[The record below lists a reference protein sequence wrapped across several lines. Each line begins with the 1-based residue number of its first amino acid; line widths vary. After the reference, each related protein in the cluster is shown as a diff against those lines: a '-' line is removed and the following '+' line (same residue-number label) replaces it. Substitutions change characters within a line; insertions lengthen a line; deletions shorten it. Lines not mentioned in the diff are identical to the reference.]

1 MISTYDWFIARCKA
15 VINHS
20 RPPEP
25 PMRVRLHEA
34 GHAVVGYRFGYT
46 QQGIMLREDDTGE
59 TSQQYATGM
68 DDDMS
73 VRLQTETIISMAG
86 FAVTLEYPE
95 YRTDALRIGGDVQS
109 ELVHAAII
117 HRIDPAMGS
126 TDEIMD
132 SLWVRA
138 RLAAG
143 NNRPLIRAVADRLD
157 RYGFYTGEEILF
169 CFNVCS
175 TGSAVF
181 FRSVG

>member
-1 MISTYDWFIARCKA
+1 M
-15 VINHS
+15 
-20 RPPEP
+20 
-25 PMRVRLHEA
+25 
-34 GHAVVGYRFGYT
+34 VGYRFGYT

-109 ELVHAAII
+109 ELVNAAII

-126 TDEIMD
+126 TGEIMD

-143 NNRPLIRAVADRLD
+143 NNRPLIQAVADRLD
-157 RYGFYTGEEILF
+157 RYGFYTGEEIQRILDE
-169 CFNVCS
+169 
-175 TGSAVF
+175 
-181 FRSVG
+181 SVKELGR

>member
-1 MISTYDWFIARCKA
+1 
-15 VINHS
+15 
-20 RPPEP
+20 
-25 PMRVRLHEA
+25 MRLRLHEA

-109 ELVHAAII
+109 ELVNAATI
-117 HRIDPAMGS
+117 HRIDPARTSSESSTNAKRSWTIEHSGMAGRPDRLSAAARMGR
-126 TDEIMD
+126 TA
-132 SLWVRA
+132 R
-138 RLAAG
+138 RLAWVASAH
-143 NNRPLIRAVADRLD
+143 RSPHPVPLREQRLA
-157 RYGFYTGEEILF
+157 T
-169 CFNVCS
+169 
-175 TGSAVF
+175 
-181 FRSVG
+181 

>member
-1 MISTYDWFIARCKA
+1 MMMLIRSAYDWWIAKLRA
-15 VINHS
+15 IRHS
-20 RPPEP
+20 KPPEP
-25 PMRVRLHEA
+25 PMRLRLHEA

-95 YRTDALRIGGDVQS
+95 YRTDALRIGGGVQS

-117 HRIDPAMGS
+117 HRFA
-126 TDEIMD
+126 
-132 SLWVRA
+132 VRVPP
-138 RLAAG
+138 
-143 NNRPLIRAVADRLD
+143 PLGVGRNHGI
-157 RYGFYTGEEILF
+157 TIPILHA
-169 CFNVCS
+169 NVVE
-175 TGSAVF
+175 SAL
-181 FRSVG
+181 

>member
-1 MISTYDWFIARCKA
+1 MMNTYDWFIARCKA

-59 TSQQYATGM
+59 TSQQHATGM

-73 VRLQTETIISMAG
+73 GRLQVEMIISMAG

-95 YRTDALRIGGDVQS
+95 YRTDALRIGGDVQA
-109 ELVHAAII
+109 ELVRAAII

-126 TDEIMD
+126 TGEIMD
-132 SLWVRA
+132 AMWTRTRLATRNNKPLIQAVAA
-138 RLAAG
+138 RL
-143 NNRPLIRAVADRLD
+143 DH
-157 RYGFYTGEEILF
+157 YGFWTGEDIRRIIDE
-169 CFNVCS
+169 
-175 TGSAVF
+175 
-181 FRSVG
+181 SVKELDH

>member
-34 GHAVVGYRFGYT
+34 GHAVAGHRFGYV

-73 VRLQTETIISMAG
+73 VRLQTEIIISMAG
-86 FAVTLEYPE
+86 MAGRPDRLPAAARMG
-95 YRTDALRIGGDVQS
+95 RTAR
-109 ELVHAAII
+109 
-117 HRIDPAMGS
+117 
-126 TDEIMD
+126 
-132 SLWVRA
+132 
-138 RLAAG
+138 RLAWVASAH
-143 NNRPLIRAVADRLD
+143 RSPSTVPL
-157 RYGFYTGEEILF
+157 
-169 CFNVCS
+169 
-175 TGSAVF
+175 
-181 FRSVG
+181 

>member
-1 MISTYDWFIARCKA
+1 
-15 VINHS
+15 
-20 RPPEP
+20 
-25 PMRVRLHEA
+25 MRLRLHEA
-34 GHAVVGYRFGYT
+34 GHAVVGHRFGYT

-95 YRTDALRIGGDVQS
+95 YRTDALRIGGDVQM
-109 ELVHAAII
+109 ELVN
-117 HRIDPAMGS
+117 PAMGS

-138 RLAAG
+138 RLAAR
-143 NNRPLIRAVADRLD
+143 NNKPLIQAVAARLD
-157 RYGFYTGEEILF
+157 HYGFWTGEDVQRIIDE
-169 CFNVCS
+169 
-175 TGSAVF
+175 
-181 FRSVG
+181 SVKELDH

>member
-1 MISTYDWFIARCKA
+1 
-15 VINHS
+15 
-20 RPPEP
+20 
-25 PMRVRLHEA
+25 
-34 GHAVVGYRFGYT
+34 
-46 QQGIMLREDDTGE
+46 MLREDDTGE

-95 YRTDALRIGGDVQS
+95 YRTDALRIGGDVQM
-109 ELVHAAII
+109 ELVN
-117 HRIDPAMGS
+117 PAMGS

-143 NNRPLIRAVADRLD
+143 NNKPLIRAVAARLD
-157 RYGFYTGEEILF
+157 HYGFWTGEDVQRIIDE
-169 CFNVCS
+169 
-175 TGSAVF
+175 
-181 FRSVG
+181 SVKELDH

>member
-15 VINHS
+15 VLNHS

-34 GHAVVGYRFGYT
+34 GHAVAGHRFGYV

-73 VRLQTETIISMAG
+73 VRLQTEIIISMTG

-95 YRTDALRIGGDVQS
+95 YRTDALRIGGDVQM
-109 ELVHAAII
+109 ELVNAAII
-117 HRIDPAMGS
+117 HRIDPGDGLRRGDHELIVGQGA
-126 TDEIMD
+126 
-132 SLWVRA
+132 A
-138 RLAAG
+138 R
-143 NNRPLIRAVADRLD
+143 
-157 RYGFYTGEEILF
+157 GEEQQGADPNGRRQARPVRLLHGRG
-169 CFNVCS
+169 NPTDS
-175 TGSAVF
+175 RRKHEGA
-181 FRSVG
+181 

>member
-1 MISTYDWFIARCKA
+1 MMELIRSAYDWWIAKLRA
-15 VINHS
+15 IRHS
-20 RPPEP
+20 KPPEP
-25 PMRVRLHEA
+25 PMRLRLHEA
-34 GHAVVGYRFGYT
+34 GYAVVGYRFGYT

-95 YRTDALRIGGDVQS
+95 YRTDALR
-109 ELVHAAII
+109 
-117 HRIDPAMGS
+117 DPAMGS

-138 RLAAG
+138 RLAAR
-143 NNRPLIRAVADRLD
+143 NNKPLIQAVAARLD
-157 RYGFYTGEEILF
+157 HYGFWTGEDVQRIIDECEKELDH
-169 CFNVCS
+169 
-175 TGSAVF
+175 
-181 FRSVG
+181 